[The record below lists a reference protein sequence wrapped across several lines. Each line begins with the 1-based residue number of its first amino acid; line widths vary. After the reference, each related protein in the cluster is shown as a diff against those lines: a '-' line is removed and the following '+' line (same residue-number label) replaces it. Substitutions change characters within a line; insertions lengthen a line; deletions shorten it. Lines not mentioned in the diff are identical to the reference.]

1 METHGSVATGS
12 KDDSNLGRRVNVVA
26 RNQASG
32 GVVDERDELDGHL
45 DPLERL
51 AEHGRA
57 VLALRVGVAEALG
70 PSDEHTVVDLVL
82 RARVRELMRRR
93 VEESDFIE
101 RATLE
106 DKNERA
112 RTVKP
117 SAKSDLSPSLRP
129 SWSLKKL
136 LTHSAQK
143 SKSFAPSCC
152 FCSSVSLYLDC
163 LTSNLPPPRRVTRQ
177 TRRFVPPKSTA
188 MKSPVSLP
196 EGYCTKTTKQRVNKD
211 HLGVAAQKGR
221 TYAEDVGGDC
231 VTKGSSKGWV
241 SLRSTAPPPRPGS
254 RGKFTTHAWAVS
266 IGHGYDKRRQK
277 QKGRCQ

>member
-1 METHGSVATGS
+1 MKRQFGKWRTEKIGGRTATHVDGNLLVHGQTEVVDLRDVLDRLHVLQKAIRKQIFSSATRNHKEEETKRETHGSVATGS
-12 KDDSNLGRRVNVVA
+12 KDDSNLGRRVNVVT
-26 RNQASG
+26 RDQASG

-82 RARVRELMRRR
+82 RARVRELVRRR
-93 VEESDFIE
+93 VEDSDLIK
-101 RATLE
+101 RATLA
-106 DKNERA
+106 DKNEST

-117 SAKSDLSPSLRP
+117 RAKSDLSPSFRP

-143 SKSFAPSCC
+143 SKSLAPSCC
-152 FCSSVSLYLDC
+152 FCSSVNLYLDC

-196 EGYCTKTTKQRVNKD
+196 EGYCTNINE
-211 HLGVAAQKGR
+211 AA
-221 TYAEDVGGDC
+221 
-231 VTKGSSKGWV
+231 
-241 SLRSTAPPPRPGS
+241 
-254 RGKFTTHAWAVS
+254 
-266 IGHGYDKRRQK
+266 
-277 QKGRCQ
+277 CQ